1 MKDLYRILGV
11 QSGASREEIESALE
25 SRPDLADDHA
35 PVLLDP
41 EKREVYDEA
50 HAALKAIGELR
61 HRLGLDTADTWFTKE
76 NADFVPRL
84 IPKKV
89 SPAAPKPETPA
100 PVVEEPF
107 PPEPRPAPT
116 QKRRRRSNTPVLV
129 AVILVAAVL
138 VALAIAYL

>member
-1 MKDLYRILGV
+1 MKDLYRKLGIE
-11 QSGASREEIESALE
+11 SGASREAIESALE
-25 SRPDLADDHA
+25 SCPDLADDHA

-61 HRLGLDTADTWFTKE
+61 HRLGLDTGDTWFTKE

-89 SPAAPKPETPA
+89 SPAAPKPEAQA
-100 PVVEEPF
+100 PVVEKPY
-107 PPEPRPAPT
+107 PSEPREAPPR
-116 QKRRRRSNTPVLV
+116 KRRRRSNTPVLV
-129 AVILVAAVL
+129 AVILVAAAL